1 MTGPT
6 VPQSSKNSIV
16 FVSICA
22 AFLPPFMAS
31 SVTVA
36 LPTIGRD
43 FSMPAVAL
51 SWIVT
56 SYFLA
61 IAAFLIPF
69 GKAGDL
75 YGRRNIF
82 LCGIVLYT
90 AASLLAGCAYGAMSL
105 ITFRVLQGIGGS
117 MIFSTGLAMLIGAV
131 PPGERG
137 KMLGINVAST
147 YTGLSLGPVLGGLL
161 TQTLG
166 WRSIFLVNVPM
177 GLVMVLF
184 VLWKISREKPEPPP
198 AAFDFGGSVVYA
210 ASLAALMVGLSH
222 LPLAK
227 GVALSAAGAS
237 GIAIFIWIESRTASP
252 VLTLGLFRRN
262 RVFVLS
268 NIAAL
273 ASYSATTGAVFLI
286 SLYLQYVKGLSPKDA
301 GLILLSQPLVMALFS
316 PFAGRL
322 SDRIEPR
329 IVASAGM
336 VLTAASL
343 FFFSRITEASPMS
356 HIITGLVLLGAGV
369 AFFSSPNTSAIM
381 GAADKTQ
388 YGAASSIVGTMRLSG
403 SILSMSIAAMVLSSY
418 IGNAPVTPAIH
429 HLFIAGV
436 KDSFFVFAALCTL
449 GVFAS
454 LSRGTVREKGNA
466 QAGQEILID

>member
-1 MTGPT
+1 MTGPAA
-6 VPQSSKNSIV
+6 PQSSKNSIV

-31 SVTVA
+31 SVTVG

-82 LCGIVLYT
+82 LYGIMFYT
-90 AASLLAGCAYGAMSL
+90 AASLLAGCACGAKTL
-105 ITFRVLQGIGGS
+105 IACRILQGIGGS
-117 MIFSTGLAMLIGAV
+117 MVFSTGLAMLTGAV
-131 PPGERG
+131 PPGDRG
-137 KMLGINVAST
+137 RMLGINVAST

-161 TQTLG
+161 TQTFG
-166 WRSIFLVNVPM
+166 WRSIFFVNVPM
-177 GLVMVLF
+177 GLVIIMF
-184 VLWKISREKPEPPP
+184 VLWKIRREKTETPH
-198 AAFDFGGSVVYA
+198 AGFDFCGSIVYA
-210 ASLAALMVGLSH
+210 ASLAALMYGLSL
-222 LPLAK
+222 LPFIR
-227 GVALSAAGAS
+227 GIFLSAAGAS
-237 GIAIFIWIESRTASP
+237 GLAIFIWIESRTASP
-252 VLTLGLFRRN
+252 VLTIGLFRRN

-268 NIAAL
+268 NLAAL

-286 SLYLQYVKGLSPKDA
+286 SLYLQYIKGLSPKEA
-301 GLILLSQPLVMALFS
+301 GLVLLSQPVVMALLS
-316 PFAGRL
+316 PFAGKL

-336 VLTAASL
+336 LLTVASL
-343 FFFSRITEASPMS
+343 FFLSRISEDSPML
-356 HIITGLVLLGAGV
+356 HIVAGLVLLGAGV

-381 GAADKTQ
+381 GSADKTQ
-388 YGAASSIVGTMRLSG
+388 YGAASSVVGTMRLSG
-403 SILSMSIAAMVLSSY
+403 SILSMSIAAVVLSSY
-418 IGNAPVTPAIH
+418 IGNAAVTRVYYPF
-429 HLFIAGV
+429 FIA
-436 KDSFFVFAALCTL
+436 SFRASFLVFAALCAF
-449 GVFAS
+449 GMFAS
-454 LSRGTVREKGNA
+454 LSRGRVREKGDA
-466 QAGQEILID
+466 RAGQEVLID